1 MQSTFHDPPNQDAIA
16 RNLSYLDLGHIT
28 REESTAYEQE
38 LSAIA
43 SNCATFSPAASV
55 ACNMS

>member
-1 MQSTFHDPPNQDAIA
+1 MSAFKTPDLDAIA

-28 REESTAYEQE
+28 REESTAYEHE

-43 SNCATFSPAASV
+43 ANCATLSPAASV
-55 ACNMS
+55 ACNTG